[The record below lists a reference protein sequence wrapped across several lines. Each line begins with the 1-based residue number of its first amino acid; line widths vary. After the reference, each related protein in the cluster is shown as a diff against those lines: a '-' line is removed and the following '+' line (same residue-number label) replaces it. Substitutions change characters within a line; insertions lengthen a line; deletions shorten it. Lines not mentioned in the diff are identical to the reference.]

1 MRRIALLLSAA
12 LAFAAPASA
21 QELAFEA
28 PGPLTS
34 DTGHVLVEWEA
45 TGPATLIMAR
55 DADFAGAR
63 SLYQGD
69 NRAYFISGLEGGD
82 YFLLLRDEAGAQSD
96 PLHLTV
102 AHQSLQRAIWLTIVG
117 AIITLGIIATIIRG
131 ARP

>member
-1 MRRIALLLSAA
+1 MRRIALLSSAA
-12 LAFAAPASA
+12 LAFATPAGA

-45 TGPATLIMAR
+45 PGSATLILAR
-55 DADFAGAR
+55 NTDFAGAR
-63 SLYQGD
+63 PLYQG
-69 NRAYFISGLEGGD
+69 NNEAYFISGLEDGD

-102 AHQSLQRAIWLTIVG
+102 AHQSLERAIWLTIIG
-117 AIITLGIIATIIRG
+117 AIITLGIMATIIRG

>member
-1 MRRIALLLSAA
+1 MSAA
-12 LAFAAPASA
+12 LAFATPASA

-34 DTGHVLVEWEA
+34 DTGHILVEWQA
-45 TGPATLIMAR
+45 PGSATLVLAR
-55 DADFAGAR
+55 NADFSGAR
-63 SLYQGD
+63 PLYQGD

-82 YFLLLRDEAGAQSD
+82 YFLLLRDEAGAQSA
-96 PLHLTV
+96 PLQVTV
-102 AHQSLQRAIWLTIVG
+102 AHQSLQRAIWLTIIG